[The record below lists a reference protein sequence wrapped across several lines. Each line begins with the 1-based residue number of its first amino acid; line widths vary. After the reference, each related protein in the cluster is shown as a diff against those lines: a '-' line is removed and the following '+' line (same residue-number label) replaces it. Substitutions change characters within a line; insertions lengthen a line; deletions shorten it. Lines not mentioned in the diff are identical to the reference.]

1 MVGSLL
7 AVLTSVDSAMLALM
21 MDPTSSVVNTRLAV
35 SLVSSQG
42 SSSASAV
49 GLSSMKSSIPS
60 LISQGSS
67 TASKVGLSLLFSG
80 SSS

>member
-1 MVGSLL
+1 MS
-7 AVLTSVDSAMLALM
+7 TSVDSTMLASM
-21 MDPTSSVVNTRLAV
+21 MDSTSSVVNTQLIV

-42 SSSASAV
+42 SSSASSV
-49 GLSSMKSSIPS
+49 ELLTINSSVLS